1 MNSLLSSSLQVLA
14 IPIFQDNYVWLIH
27 NHHFAI
33 VIDPGEANAVIDILK
48 KHHLQLS
55 AIFLTHHHDDHI
67 GGVNQLCQ
75 IYTVPVYGIK
85 DARIPYTTHFLT
97 DQEQCYIS
105 KLSLEFTVFHTP
117 GHTLNH
123 IVFYCPSQNWLFC
136 GDTLFGAGCGR
147 LFEGTPAQMQHS
159 LSRLCTLPDETQI
172 FCAHEYTLRNL
183 EFALLMEPKNPDILI
198 RLQKETQKIHHH
210 QPTLPS
216 TLLIEKQTNPF
227 LRCSSQALIQTLI
240 QTRRIKEDATSE
252 KIFQAV
258 RAWKDNF

>member
-1 MNSLLSSSLQVLA
+1 
-14 IPIFQDNYVWLIH
+14 
-27 NHHFAI
+27 
-33 VIDPGEANAVIDILK
+33 
-48 KHHLQLS
+48 
-55 AIFLTHHHDDHI
+55 
-67 GGVNQLCQ
+67 
-75 IYTVPVYGIK
+75 VYGIK